1 LKEMVYF
8 VGAGAGD
15 PELITVK
22 GQRLLQKADAVVW
35 AGSLVNP
42 VLLENCKPAVK
53 VFDSAKMTLQE
64 TTQALAECQ
73 QAGGLAVRLHT
84 GDPSLYGAIAEQM
97 RELDKLGISYQVVPG
112 VSSFVAAA
120 AALQAEFTLPG
131 ITQTVILTRAA
142 GRTPVPESEDI
153 EKLAAIGASMAI
165 FLSVHMLD
173 DVTAKLMK
181 YYPADTPAAV
191 VEKASWPDQRIIRGT
206 LSDIASKIK
215 EAGVTKTAQVLV
227 GRFIDGVGE
236 KSLLYDPGFTHG
248 YRQASE

>member
-1 LKEMVYF
+1 LKEAVFF

-22 GQRLLQKADAVVW
+22 GQRLLQEADAVVW

-42 VLLENCKPAVK
+42 ALLDNCKASVK
-53 VFDSAKMTLQE
+53 IFDSAKMTLQE
-64 TTQALAECQ
+64 TTQALAACQ

-97 RELDKLGISYQVVPG
+97 RELDKLGITYQVVPG

-142 GRTPVPESEDI
+142 GRTPVPESDF
-153 EKLAAIGASMAI
+153 S
-165 FLSVHMLD
+165 
-173 DVTAKLMK
+173 
-181 YYPADTPAAV
+181 
-191 VEKASWPDQRIIRGT
+191 
-206 LSDIASKIK
+206 
-215 EAGVTKTAQVLV
+215 
-227 GRFIDGVGE
+227 
-236 KSLLYDPGFTHG
+236 
-248 YRQASE
+248 

>member
-1 LKEMVYF
+1 MKQPVYF

-22 GQRLLQKADAVVW
+22 GQRLLQEADVVVW

-42 VLLENCKPAVK
+42 ALLDNCQARVQI
-53 VFDSAKMTLQE
+53 FDSAGMTLAE
-64 TTQALAECQ
+64 TTRALAECYQ
-73 QAGGLAVRLHT
+73 QGGLAVRLHT
-84 GDPSLYGAIAEQM
+84 GDPSIYGAIAEQM
-97 RELDKLGISYQVVPG
+97 RELDASEIPYQVVPG

-120 AALQAEFTLPG
+120 AALKAEFTLPG
-131 ITQTVILTRAA
+131 VTQTVILTRAA
-142 GRTPVPESEDI
+142 GRTPVPETEDI

-165 FLSVHMLD
+165 FLSVHLLD
-173 DVTAKLMK
+173 EVTGKLMK
-181 YYPADTPAAV
+181 YYPPETPAAV

-206 LSDIASKIK
+206 LADIAAKI
-215 EAGVTKTAQVLV
+215 EAAVITKTAQVLV
-227 GRFIDGVGE
+227 GRFIEGVGD